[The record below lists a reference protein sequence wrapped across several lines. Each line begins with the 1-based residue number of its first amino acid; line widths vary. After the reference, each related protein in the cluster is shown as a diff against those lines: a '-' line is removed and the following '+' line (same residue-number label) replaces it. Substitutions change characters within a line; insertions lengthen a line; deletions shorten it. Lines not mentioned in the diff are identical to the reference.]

1 MTITDFFKR
10 RSIRTNIMVSFFLLS
25 ILFMGG
31 IGGIS
36 HLLVQRSG
44 DQTITDSTAALEE
57 QITANIAITAEK
69 NAEIINEKLSSAQA
83 MVDFLASE
91 LEYVFSDENRYGDRD
106 VYYDL
111 WFDNTTSLH
120 STHSPI
126 DTHWDSD
133 YQVDLSWDYSSYYY
147 SHSDAADYD
156 TLTLKQN
163 QTLETVA
170 NMDYA
175 FQNVHDNAPDF
186 RWLYIVLPFDGA
198 GIDLFINY
206 PGSCVAGT
214 DAERLAEPWIPS
226 ETEDWYTEVLAGDG
240 DIVFTEPYFDP
251 IDGIPLITI
260 GRSVS
265 FSNGTLIGVIFGD
278 ISIETMVDKILAVTV
293 LETGYASLVTSSG
306 SVVAHP
312 ELIIEEGE
320 DEYPDISNVEA
331 NSDSTSALTSAQLTA
346 IFSGVSGLLRYTR
359 DAQERFLAYHPV
371 GKGNYISLIIL
382 PVDEALAGIEPVE
395 ERMTAAVASTT
406 TIIWIIAG
414 ASLAIGIAI
423 GLTLTAY
430 ITKPFNHLIEVAR
443 SLSTRRARRDIM
455 DGLMTAI
462 DPKLLESEDELGEL
476 TRAFKGM
483 IDSVQQAELEKND
496 D

>member
-1 MTITDFFKR
+1 MAIGDFFKR
-10 RSIRTNIMVSFFLLS
+10 RSIRTNIMVSFLLLS
-25 ILFMGG
+25 VLFMGG

-36 HLLVQRSG
+36 YLLVQRSG

-57 QITANIAITAEK
+57 QITANIGITAEK
-69 NAEIINEKLSSAQA
+69 NAEIIYEKLSSAQS
-83 MVDFLASE
+83 MVEYMASE
-91 LEYVFSDENRYGDRD
+91 LEYVFSDNNRYGDRD

-120 STHSPI
+120 STHSPP

-147 SHSDAADYD
+147 SYSDEADYE
-156 TLTLKQN
+156 TLTPKQN
-163 QTLETVA
+163 QTLESVSS
-170 NMDYA
+170 MDYA
-175 FQNVHDNAPDF
+175 FQTVHDNAPDF
-186 RWLYIVLPFDGA
+186 RWLYIALPFDGV
-198 GIDLFINY
+198 DLFINY
-206 PGSCVAGT
+206 PGSQVGGT
-214 DAERLAEPWIPS
+214 NAERLAEPWFPS
-226 ETEDWYTEVLAGDG
+226 TEDWYTEVLAGNG
-240 DIVFTEPYFDP
+240 EIVFTEPYFDP

-278 ISIETMVDKILAVTV
+278 ISIETMVDKILAVTI
-293 LETGYASLVTSSG
+293 LETGYASLITSSG

-312 ELIIEEGE
+312 ELVIAEGE
-320 DEYPDISNVEA
+320 DEYPDISDVEVH
-331 NSDSTSALTSAQLTA
+331 NDNTSALTSAQLATIVA
-346 IFSGVSGLLRYTR
+346 GESGILRYTR
-359 DAQERFLAYHPV
+359 DGQERFLAYHPV

-395 ERMTAAVASTT
+395 ERMNAAVSSTT

-414 ASLAIGIAI
+414 ASLVIGIAV

-430 ITKPFNHLIEVAR
+430 ITRPFNHLIQVAHK
-443 SLSTRRARRDIM
+443 LSTRRARRDIM
-455 DGLMTAI
+455 DGLLTEI

-483 IDSVQQAELEKND
+483 IDSVQQAELEKD
-496 D
+496 DD